1 MSPVSGETPAG
12 AAYVAL
18 QRQARVLG
26 RNTDEVLQLYV
37 LEGFL
42 ARLAASAVRDQFV
55 LKGGVL
61 LAALDARRPTR
72 DVDLAGLDMSNDASS
87 VLQTVRE
94 IIAGAPPF
102 DDGIEF
108 DTASAT
114 SQAIREDDEYA
125 GVRVKVSAKIA
136 KARVKFHVDVNIGG
150 PIWPAPCIVHVLR
163 LLGGEAIKLAGYPLA
178 MVYAEKSVTA
188 IQRGDTNTRWRDFG
202 DIWTLQHRYPIE
214 GTELRRAIDTVAAHR
229 NATLIPLRDALAGY
243 PALAQDKWT
252 SWRMRWSL
260 FDLPQEF
267 APVLASIITFIDPV
281 IDGLAPDA
289 VWNPIEAVWET
300 RQA

>member
-1 MSPVSGETPAG
+1 MSPVSGHTSAG
-12 AAYVAL
+12 AAYLAL

-72 DVDLAGLDMSNDASS
+72 DVDLAGLEMSNDASS
-87 VLQTVRE
+87 ILHTVRE
-94 IIAGAPPF
+94 IIAVAPSF

-108 DTASAT
+108 DTASVT
-114 SQAIREDDEYA
+114 SQVILEDDEYA
-125 GVRVKVSAKIA
+125 GVRVKVSATIA
-136 KARVKFHVDVNIGG
+136 KARVTFHVDVNIGD
-150 PIWPAPCIVHVLR
+150 PIWPAPSIVHVPR
-163 LLGGEAIKLAGYPLA
+163 ILGGEAITLAGYPLS

-202 DIWTLQHRYPIE
+202 DIWTLQRRCPIE
-214 GTELRRAIDTVAAHR
+214 GTELRGAIDIVAAHR
-229 NATLIPLRDALAGY
+229 NATLMPLRDALAGY
-243 PALAQDKWT
+243 PDLAQDKWT
-252 SWRMRWSL
+252 SWRMRGSL

-281 IDGLAPDA
+281 VDGVALGAE
-289 VWNPIEAVWET
+289 WNPIEASWHASRT
-300 RQA
+300 

>member
-1 MSPVSGETPAG
+1 MSPVSGDTSAG
-12 AAYVAL
+12 AAYLAL

-72 DVDLAGLDMSNDASS
+72 DVDLAGLEMSNDASS
-87 VLQTVRE
+87 ILHTVRE
-94 IIAGAPPF
+94 IIAVAPSS

-108 DTASAT
+108 DTASTT
-114 SQAIREDDEYA
+114 SQVIREDDEYA
-125 GVRVKVSAKIA
+125 GVRVKVSATIA
-136 KARVKFHVDVNIGG
+136 KARVTFHVDVNIGD
-150 PIWPAPCIVHVLR
+150 PIWPAPSIVHVPR
-163 LLGGEAIKLAGYPLA
+163 ILGGEVITLAGYPLP

-202 DIWTLQHRYPIE
+202 DIWTLQRRYPIE
-214 GTELRRAIDTVAAHR
+214 GTELRGAIDIVAAHR
-229 NATLIPLRDALAGY
+229 NATLMPLRDALAGY
-243 PALAQDKWT
+243 PDLAQDKWT
-252 SWRMRWSL
+252 SWRMRGSL

-281 IDGLAPDA
+281 IDGIALGAE
-289 VWNPIEAVWET
+289 WNPIEASWHASRT
-300 RQA
+300 

>member
-1 MSPVSGETPAG
+1 MSPVSGDTSAG
-12 AAYVAL
+12 AAYLAL

-42 ARLAASAVRDQFV
+42 GRLAASAVRDQFV

-72 DVDLAGLDMSNDASS
+72 DVDLAGLEMSNDASS
-87 VLQTVRE
+87 ILHTVRE
-94 IIAGAPPF
+94 IIAVAPSF
-102 DDGIEF
+102 DDAIEF

-114 SQAIREDDEYA
+114 SQVIREDDEYA
-125 GVRVKVSAKIA
+125 GVRVKVSATIA
-136 KARVKFHVDVNIGG
+136 KARVTFHVDVNIGD
-150 PIWPAPCIVHVLR
+150 PIWPAPSMVHVPR
-163 LLGGEAIKLAGYPLA
+163 ILGGEAITLAGYPLS
-178 MVYAEKSVTA
+178 MVYAEKSVTV

-202 DIWTLQHRYPIE
+202 DIWTLQRRYPIE
-214 GTELRRAIDTVAAHR
+214 GTELRGAIDIVAAHR

-243 PALAQDKWT
+243 PVLAQDKWT
-252 SWRMRWSL
+252 SWRMRGSL

-267 APVLASIITFIDPV
+267 APVLASIINFIDPV
-281 IDGLAPDA
+281 IDGLALGA
-289 VWNPIEAVWET
+289 EWNPIEASWHASRT
-300 RQA
+300 

>member
-1 MSPVSGETPAG
+1 MSPVSGDTSAG
-12 AAYVAL
+12 AAYLAL

-72 DVDLAGLDMSNDASS
+72 DVDLAGLDMSNEASS

-94 IIAGAPPF
+94 IIAVATSF

-108 DTASAT
+108 DNASAT
-114 SQAIREDDEYA
+114 AQVIREDDEYS
-125 GVRVKVSAKIA
+125 GVRVKVSATIA
-136 KARVKFHVDVNIGG
+136 KARVTFHVDVNIGD
-150 PIWPAPCIVHVLR
+150 PIWPAPGIVHLPR
-163 LLGGEAIKLAGYPLA
+163 LLGGEAIKLTGYSLS

-202 DIWTLQHRYPIE
+202 DIWTLQRRYPIE
-214 GTELRRAIDTVAAHR
+214 GTELRGAIDIVAAHR
-229 NATLIPLRDALAGY
+229 NATLMPLRDALAGY
-243 PALAQDKWT
+243 PDLAQDKWT
-252 SWRMRWSL
+252 SWRMRGSL

-281 IDGLAPDA
+281 VDGVALGAE
-289 VWNPIEAVWET
+289 WNPIEASWHASRT
-300 RQA
+300 

>member
-1 MSPVSGETPAG
+1 VSPVSGDTPAG
-12 AAYVAL
+12 AAYLAL

-72 DVDLAGLDMSNDASS
+72 DVDLAGLDMSNEASS

-94 IIAGAPPF
+94 IIAGAPSF

-114 SQAIREDDEYA
+114 SQVIREDDEYS
-125 GVRVKVSAKIA
+125 GVRVKVSARIA
-136 KARVKFHVDVNIGG
+136 KARVKFHVDVNIGD
-150 PIWPAPCIVHVLR
+150 PIWPAPSIVHVPR
-163 LLGGEAIKLAGYPLA
+163 LLGGEAIKLSGYPLA

-188 IQRGDTNTRWRDFG
+188 IQRGETNTRWRDFG
-202 DIWTLQHRYPIE
+202 DIWTLQRRYPIE

-229 NATLIPLRDALAGY
+229 NAALIPLRER
-243 PALAQDKWT
+243 PV
-252 SWRMRWSL
+252 SR
-260 FDLPQEF
+260 DLPH
-267 APVLASIITFIDPV
+267 
-281 IDGLAPDA
+281 
-289 VWNPIEAVWET
+289 
-300 RQA
+300 

>member
-1 MSPVSGETPAG
+1 MSPVSGDTPAG
-12 AAYVAL
+12 AAYLAL

-42 ARLAASAVRDQFV
+42 ARLAVSAVRDRFV

-72 DVDLAGLDMSNDASS
+72 DVDLAGLEMSNDASS
-87 VLQTVRE
+87 ILHTVRE
-94 IIAGAPPF
+94 IIAVAPSL

-114 SQAIREDDEYA
+114 SQVIREDDEYG
-125 GVRVKVSAKIA
+125 GVRVKVSATIA
-136 KARVKFHVDVNIGG
+136 KARVKFHVDVNIGD
-150 PIWPAPCIVHVLR
+150 PIWPAPSIVHVPR
-163 LLGGEAIKLAGYPLA
+163 ILGGEAITLPGYPLS

-202 DIWTLQHRYPIE
+202 DIWTLQRRYPIE
-214 GTELRRAIDTVAAHR
+214 GTELRGAIDIVAAHR
-229 NATLIPLRDALAGY
+229 NATLMPLRDALAGY
-243 PALAQDKWT
+243 PVLAQNKWT
-252 SWRMRWSL
+252 SWRMRGSL

-281 IDGLAPDA
+281 IDGLALGA
-289 VWNPIEAVWET
+289 EWNPIEASWHASRT
-300 RQA
+300 

>member
-1 MSPVSGETPAG
+1 MSPVSGDTSAG
-12 AAYVAL
+12 AAYLAL

-61 LAALDARRPTR
+61 LAALDSRRPTR
-72 DVDLAGLDMSNDASS
+72 DVDLAGLEMSNDASS
-87 VLQTVRE
+87 ILHTVRE
-94 IIAGAPPF
+94 IIAVAPSF
-102 DDGIEF
+102 DDAIEF

-114 SQAIREDDEYA
+114 SQVIREDDEYA
-125 GVRVKVSAKIA
+125 GVRVKVSATIA
-136 KARVKFHVDVNIGG
+136 KARVTFHVDVNIGD
-150 PIWPAPCIVHVLR
+150 PIWPAPSIVHVPR
-163 LLGGEAIKLAGYPLA
+163 ILGGEAIKLAGYPLS

-202 DIWTLQHRYPIE
+202 DIWTLQRRYPIE
-214 GTELRRAIDTVAAHR
+214 GTELRGAIDIVAAHR

-243 PALAQDKWT
+243 PVLAQDKWT
-252 SWRMRWSL
+252 SWRMRGSL

-281 IDGLAPDA
+281 IDGLALGA
-289 VWNPIEAVWET
+289 EWNPIEASWHASRT
-300 RQA
+300 